1 MPLPFLRSSGG
12 PAPGDPSAP
21 RSTDLDL
28 AEVRAGLLS
37 LQANCLTNLAGGLD
51 AMASGDL
58 TVAVTPVTSPI
69 DARPADPAIAG
80 LVELFNTMLATAQ
93 TALDG
98 YERLRTDLREA
109 LGDRSSLRPLQE
121 RLTSLS
127 DNCLVSLG
135 DYEFSP
141 M

>member
-37 LQANCLTNLAGGLD
+37 LQANCLTNLAGGLG

-58 TVAVTPVTSPI
+58 TVAVAPVTSPI
-69 DARPADPAIAG
+69 RDRPADPAIAE
-80 LVELFNTMLATAQ
+80 LVDLFNTRLSTAQ
-93 TALDG
+93 TALER
-98 YERLRTDLREA
+98 YEQLRGDLREA
-109 LGDRSSLRPLQE
+109 LGDHSSLEPLHE
-121 RLTSLS
+121 
-127 DNCLVSLG
+127 
-135 DYEFSP
+135 
-141 M
+141 